1 MQVSAASSL
10 NALVQQAV
18 KSATSGNP
26 KPAPAPTPAVTAAA
40 GRDSDGDNDG
50 SGSVGGKLN
59 VKA

>member
-10 NALVQQAV
+10 NAMVQQAL

-26 KPAPAPTPAVTAAA
+26 KPAPAPAVTAAA

-50 SGSVGGKLN
+50 SGGVGGKLN

>member
-10 NALVQQAV
+10 NAMVQQAV
-18 KSATSGNP
+18 KSVTAGNP
-26 KPAPAPTPAVTAAA
+26 KPAPTPAVTAAA

-50 SGSVGGKLN
+50 SGSVGGNLN